1 MKEKL
6 VINKDSKLFPLIT
19 ALFAVS
25 LGASL
30 VSSFLMLAGSSI
42 SIDGKFEW
50 SAPQLAGILL
60 LSGASFAL
68 VVSCIRPARK
78 GLWYLIALA
87 FGWVRALA
95 SCLESYI
102 LNSRYYEGDYPLYR
116 ILLNVIPL
124 AIELAVILIF
134 ALTVFGVIKKR
145 TPALVMFAI
154 ELGRSVL
161 MSVLSTVFTLG
172 MNNILINGEGGALY
186 IAGTLISCLGLASS
200 VAYLLLMFTFE
211 KETEN

>member
-25 LGASL
+25 LGASAL
-30 VSSFLMLAGSSI
+30 SSFLMLAGSSI

-68 VVSCIRPARK
+68 VISCIRPARK

-95 SCLESYI
+95 SCIESYI
-102 LNSRYYEGDYPLYR
+102 LTSRYVGDSARYR
-116 ILLNVIPL
+116 LLLNVVPL
-124 AIELAVILIF
+124 VIELAVILIF

-161 MSVLSTVFTLG
+161 MLVLNTVFTLG

-200 VAYLLLMFTFE
+200 VAYLLLMFTFK
-211 KETEN
+211 KEEE